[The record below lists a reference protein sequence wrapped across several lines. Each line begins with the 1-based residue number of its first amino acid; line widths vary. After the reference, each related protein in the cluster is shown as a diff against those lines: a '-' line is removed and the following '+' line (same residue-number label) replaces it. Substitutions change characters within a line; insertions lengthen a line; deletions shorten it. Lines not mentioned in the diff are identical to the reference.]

1 MQVSQLTPRTY
12 AAYLASVGPGG
23 HGHSAGSEQDLL
35 KFGQLPAGGRFS
47 SMQTI
52 HSGEQ
57 GHWEFWCHAKLI
69 KSKQTEL
76 NICISAIFH
85 CHMDLIDNRC
95 IYLRKIFDP

>member
-1 MQVSQLTPRTY
+1 MSQLTPRTY
-12 AAYLASVGPGG
+12 AAYLASVGGGG

-57 GHWEFWCHAKLI
+57 GHVFWCHAKLI

-76 NICISAIFH
+76 NNCICYFH
-85 CHMDLIDNRC
+85 CHMDLINNRC

>member
-52 HSGEQ
+52 HAGEQ
-57 GHWEFWCHAKLI
+57 GHWEFRCHAKLI
-69 KSKQTEL
+69 KSKHTEL

>member
-1 MQVSQLTPRTY
+1 MSQLTPRTY
-12 AAYLASVGPGG
+12 AAYLASVGGGG

-57 GHWEFWCHAKLI
+57 GHVFWCHAKLV
-69 KSKQTEL
+69 KSKQMEL
-76 NICISAIFH
+76 NIYLHICYFH

-95 IYLRKIFDP
+95 TRKIFYP

>member
-12 AAYLASVGPGG
+12 AAYLASVGGGG

-57 GHWEFWCHAKLI
+57 GHVFWCHDKLI
-69 KSKQTEL
+69 KSKQTKL
-76 NICISAIFH
+76 NICIFAIFH
-85 CHMDLIDNRC
+85 RHIDHINNRC
-95 IYLRKIFDP
+95 IHLRKIFDP

>member
-12 AAYLASVGPGG
+12 AAYLASVGGGG

-57 GHWEFWCHAKLI
+57 GHYEFWCHDKLI
-69 KSKQTEL
+69 KSKPTKL
-76 NICISAIFH
+76 NICIFAIFH
-85 CHMDLIDNRC
+85 RHI
-95 IYLRKIFDP
+95 

>member
-12 AAYLASVGPGG
+12 AAYLASVGGGG

-57 GHWEFWCHAKLI
+57 GHVFWCHAKLV
-69 KSKQTEL
+69 KSK
-76 NICISAIFH
+76 
-85 CHMDLIDNRC
+85 
-95 IYLRKIFDP
+95 

>member
-35 KFGQLPAGGRFS
+35 KFGQLPAGGRFP

-69 KSKQTEL
+69 KSKHTEL

>member
-1 MQVSQLTPRTY
+1 MSQLTPRTY

-69 KSKQTEL
+69 KSKHTEL
-76 NICISAIFH
+76 NICISAIFL